1 MDPVANST
9 LPLPVYGQWGVPG
22 LSAFVGSIFSIWI
35 ILANI
40 VVLMAIVA
48 SKSLRNARESLCI
61 AHITVADLCMGLI
74 FGPLTVDYFVK
85 GFWDHGCDF
94 LIYYTIIPFYV
105 TFITIHSLGIMTVL
119 KLISDCCRTQIRK
132 CLKVFL
138 LVTVFVLLWFYFMMM
153 VVSTNNS
160 RVVGVSF
167 SLKVGIVCTDQLTLD
182 TLGTVVITLMTYWAP
197 MIFNI
202 IFLIVTFIRVRKD
215 LYSVERQLLTFKTHA
230 VAVAVCCLLPLPAIA
245 ILGNLGSTVCFTQ
258 NCQVMATITNF
269 YLLIKSGLM
278 PCVWFISPE
287 FRDSIRHILS
297 FINIGSN
304 I

>member
-1 MDPVANST
+1 MDPVANAT
-9 LPLPVYGQWGVPG
+9 LPVYGQWGVPG

-48 SKSLRNARESLCI
+48 SKCLRNARESLCI

-85 GFWDHGCDF
+85 GYWDNGCDF
-94 LIYYTIIPFYV
+94 LFNYTVIPFYV
-105 TFITIHSLGIMTVL
+105 TFMTVHSLGLMNVF
-119 KLISDCCRTQIRK
+119 KLISDCCRAQIKK

-138 LVTVFVLLWFYFMMM
+138 LVTVFALFWFYFIMV
-153 VVSTNNS
+153 VVSTYNV
-160 RVVGVSF
+160 RVTGISF
-167 SLKVGIVCTDQLTLD
+167 SLKVGISCTDQFAID
-182 TLGTVVITLMTYWAP
+182 KLGTIVLALMAYWAP

-202 IFLIVTFIRVRKD
+202 IFLIVLFIRVRKD

-230 VAVAVCCLLPLPAIA
+230 VAVAVSCLLPLPAIA
-245 ILGNLGSTVCFTQ
+245 ILGDLGSAVCFTH
-258 NCQVMATITNF
+258 NCQVMATIANF

-287 FRDSIRHILS
+287 FRESIRHILS
-297 FINIGSN
+297 LVNIRSN
-304 I
+304 T